1 MFEDDVF
8 ILEVG
13 SGETVVLDDKFFD
26 HGVSYG
32 DVSCVDHD
40 VHDYNHDFLD

>member
-13 SGETVVLDDKFFD
+13 FGETVVLEDKLFN
-26 HGVSYG
+26 HGVGYR

-40 VHDYNHDFLD
+40 VHDYNHDLLD